1 MRSEQLM
8 LALSSDTSPLA
19 LESSETPRESM
30 LSCISESTPP
40 RHPAGPGPGALTDPG
55 RAGEGSRLVYGS
67 EWN

>member
-8 LALSSDTSPLA
+8 LALSSDTSQLA
-19 LESSETPRESM
+19 LEASKTPRESM
-30 LSCISESTPP
+30 PSCISESTPP

-55 RAGEGSRLVYGS
+55 RAAEGARLVCGS